1 MNSESPDQPIQSLPP
16 PHLVLKREDIS
27 RLTLKPREGDWI
39 KSLIS
44 KKGCSQS
51 EYSDTVGLQPAHLSA
66 YLCGNKALSLE
77 VLNRLLSG
85 VGYKCQLT
93 IVLLPV
99 EIGQTA
105 QDVDFIPLEELLSP
119 EDQALLNME

>member
-1 MNSESPDQPIQSLPP
+1 MNSEFLDQPISNLKPQL
-16 PHLVLKREDIS
+16 LIKREDIS
-27 RLTLKPREGDWI
+27 RLTLKPREGNWI

-51 EYSDTVGLQPAHLSA
+51 EYAETVGIQPAHLSA

-77 VLNRLLSG
+77 VLNRILSG

-93 IVLLPV
+93 IILLPV
-99 EIGQTA
+99 EIGQDA
-105 QDVDFIPLEELLSP
+105 QDADFISLDELLSP